1 MGSSYT
7 HFEEECFLLHHVPFL
22 VLWEA
27 DVKGELEVQMI
38 HWEKDYKDRGERE
51 REYAGRISD
60 PNADLTS
67 PKGKKGERRMGR
79 KTLRL

>member
-38 HWEKDYKDRGERE
+38 HWEKDYKG
-51 REYAGRISD
+51 
-60 PNADLTS
+60 
-67 PKGKKGERRMGR
+67 
-79 KTLRL
+79 